1 MIILV
6 VNRSIIYY
14 SSILFELQGRS
25 DCSLNQLKKDG
36 CSPYEISGKLKSLV
50 SLLFCYLCLYRT
62 RASSPGCCGERKEKE
77 RRVCKYVPVKFEYLH
92 RKSRCE
98 MLIGGN
104 LTARSP
110 KWNWRWN
117 SNFRDA
123 CSCKLYFLFPPRR
136 HSAPE
141 SLHAG

>member
-14 SSILFELQGRS
+14 SSILFELQRRS

-62 RASSPGCCGERKEKE
+62 RASSPGCCGGGGGGGGGGLERKESLQV
-77 RRVCKYVPVKFEYLH
+77 R
-92 RKSRCE
+92 
-98 MLIGGN
+98 
-104 LTARSP
+104 
-110 KWNWRWN
+110 
-117 SNFRDA
+117 
-123 CSCKLYFLFPPRR
+123 PR
-136 HSAPE
+136 E
-141 SLHAG
+141 I

>member
-14 SSILFELQGRS
+14 SSILFELQRRS

-62 RASSPGCCGERKEKE
+62 RASSPGCCGGGGGGGGLERKESLQVRPREILISASKKSM
-77 RRVCKYVPVKFEYLH
+77 RNADW
-92 RKSRCE
+92 RKSDSSVAE
-98 MLIGGN
+98 VEL
-104 LTARSP
+104 
-110 KWNWRWN
+110 KVE
-117 SNFRDA
+117 FQ
-123 CSCKLYFLFPPRR
+123 FQRR
-136 HSAPE
+136 MQ
-141 SLHAG
+141 L